1 MRRMELTAQNHLKP
15 RPNRIKRS
23 GREANHSLP
32 PDAEVNNE
40 WRYTSPS
47 LWLYG
52 AHRDK
57 FSLFYNFTTTQSPPQ
72 YVKSKRDKQCRDF
85 QVCGISYLN
94 ACFWVKSNKPT
105 AHTTPEWLFTLPKP
119 DSSRCRHIYLH
130 VPYTPLRHNSLAK
143 CNYHCFVLKSGQH
156 TRFKYTE
163 NFSPKLASYSS
174 MGAGDITADIMTRPQ
189 KGRPRYRGSIAGGK
203 KIFSPQRPDRVW
215 AHPSACSVGNGDSS
229 LG

>member
-1 MRRMELTAQNHLKP
+1 MRRVELTAQHHLMASS
-15 RPNRIKRS
+15 NRIKRS
-23 GREANHSLP
+23 GREANHSLS

-47 LWLYG
+47 LCLYG

-57 FSLFYNFTTTQSPPQ
+57 FSLFYNFTTTQFPPPPK
-72 YVKSKRDKQCRDF
+72 YVKSKLDKQCRDL

-94 ACFWVKSNKPT
+94 ACFGLKSNKPT

-130 VPYTPLRHNSLAK
+130 VSYTPLRHNSLTK
-143 CNYHCFVLKSGQH
+143 RNFHCFVLKRGQH

-163 NFSPKLASYSS
+163 NFSPK
-174 MGAGDITADIMTRPQ
+174 
-189 KGRPRYRGSIAGGK
+189 
-203 KIFSPQRPDRVW
+203 
-215 AHPSACSVGNGDSS
+215 
-229 LG
+229 